1 MKQGQ
6 DNQSCNEARV
16 DKEVCNEV
24 GHDNDVCNKGMVKHG
39 HKVVKDKIE
48 EGQVQRRTSS
58 PRGWCKFT

>member
-6 DNQSCNEARV
+6 DNQACNEARL

-24 GHDNDVCNKGMVKHG
+24 GHDNHVCNEGMVKHG

-48 EGQVQRRTSS
+48 
-58 PRGWCKFT
+58 

>member
-6 DNQSCNEARV
+6 DNQACNEARL
-16 DKEVCNEV
+16 DKEVCNE
-24 GHDNDVCNKGMVKHG
+24 GMVKHG

-58 PRGWCKFT
+58 PCGWCKFT